1 MSVKLTFRI
10 AADALTYFNEDDT
23 QDQRALY
30 ASTRAEDIAAEVKQV
45 FSSALAPVEVTAI
58 AGAVTH
64 DPSDDYFHGDVVVN
78 VHDDLVGAEFQ
89 QLAEAAEALA
99 ETSDDLY
106 ALIGIS
112 R

>member
-10 AADALTYFNEDDT
+10 ASDALTSFDEDHT
-23 QDQRALY
+23 QEQRALY
-30 ASTRAEDIAAEVKQV
+30 ASTRAEEIAADVKQT
-45 FSSALAPVEVTAI
+45 FASALAPVEVTAI
-58 AGAVTH
+58 AGAVPY
-64 DPSDDYFHGDVVVN
+64 DPSDDHFHGDVVVN
-78 VHDDLVGAEFQ
+78 VHDDLVGEEFQ